1 MHVCVY
7 ERGGREGENYRV
19 SDQLCGKTNPREIRD
34 FPKSPHYPSQ
44 CLLVTASL
52 TLLGNHRLGAVPSE
66 PIFLSK
72 AYARHPAEALLA
84 RAPESVPPL
93 LMSAH
98 KL

>member
-1 MHVCVY
+1 MCVFM
-7 ERGGREGENYRV
+7 RGGGEKERITESQTSYVAKQTRV
-19 SDQLCGKTNPREIRD
+19 KSGISPNPLITH
-34 FPKSPHYPSQ
+34 PNA
-44 CLLVTASL
+44 LLVTASL